1 MTTANLALDLP
12 QGRLHYR
19 DLGEGDPV
27 VFVHGVLTNGDLW
40 RNVVPR
46 VAETHRVLAPELPL
60 GAHSEAMD
68 READLSPP
76 GLVRLL
82 ADFLDALDIDRAT
95 FVGVDTGGALCQ
107 LFLAA
112 FPDRVE
118 RLVLGNCDAFDNFLP
133 APFRPLQYAARAP
146 GVVSLFGRAL
156 GVDPLRRA
164 VAATVAR
171 HHLSDVVADSYFGP
185 VSRDAGVRRDLRKVL
200 AGISAGY
207 TVGAATRFE
216 TFERPVLLVWAPED
230 RLFPVAH
237 AVRMRD
243 LFPDARLELVA
254 DSRAL
259 IPEDRPDAFTDLLL
273 GFLGEAP
280 ARAEAPDADPDAD
293 SPEPTRGPTAP

>member
-1 MTTANLALDLP
+1 MTTANHTLDLP

-27 VFVHGVLTNGDLW
+27 VFVHGILTNGDLW

-46 VAETHRVLAPELPL
+46 VAESHRCLVPDLPL
-60 GAHSEAMD
+60 GAHAEAMD
-68 READLSPP
+68 RDADLSPP

-82 ADFLDALDIDRAT
+82 ADFLDALDVKRAT
-95 FVGVDTGGALCQ
+95 LVGSDTGGALCQ

-118 RLVLGNCDAFDNFLP
+118 RLVLGNCDAFENFLP
-133 APFRPLQYAARAP
+133 RPLRPLQSAARVP
-146 GVVSLFGRAL
+146 GAVGVLGRT
-156 GVDPLRRA
+156 LRFDLVRRLT
-164 VAATVAR
+164 AATVAR
-171 HHLSDVVADSYFGP
+171 HHLSEAIADSYFEP
-185 VSRDAGVRRDLRKVL
+185 VGRDAGVRRDLRKVL
-200 AGISAGY
+200 AGIRAGY

-230 RLFPVAH
+230 RLFPVTH

-254 DSRAL
+254 GSRAL
-259 IPEDRPDAFTDLLL
+259 LPEDRPDAFTDLLVE
-273 GFLGEAP
+273 FLRSSAT
-280 ARAEAPDADPDAD
+280 ARPD
-293 SPEPTRGPTAP
+293 SPEPSHGPAAP